1 MEAHRFVGWRPGVDR
16 PRPALFPAA
25 SLGRAL
31 VCALCVA
38 AVGGCTTVRSP
49 EYSASAPTAARTQWV
64 IPEVDA
70 ATGRLGVPT
79 EVMDGARFTV
89 LAVARIPDEARVA
102 HPNGAIAASITV
114 CTVAPTDV
122 VQEKWFVYT
131 SRGQEFTRQSGEGNV
146 DATDPN
152 GTYAGDMRPYFP
164 SALGVPAG
172 VCKTG
177 WLPFDVPDGE
187 RAVLLRYRGVGV
199 AVDWLI
205 DVSN

>member
-1 MEAHRFVGWRPGVDR
+1 MEAHRFVGWRSLPDR
-16 PRPALFPAA
+16 PRPHQSPAA
-25 SLGRAL
+25 SLRRAL
-31 VCALCVA
+31 VGVLCLAV
-38 AVGGCTTVRSP
+38 VGGCSIAPSP
-49 EYSASAPTAARTQWV
+49 TPSTSAPTVARTHWV
-64 IPEVDA
+64 VPEVNA

-79 EVMDGARFTV
+79 DVMDGARFTV
-89 LAVARIPDEARVA
+89 LGVARIPDEARVA

-114 CTVAPTDV
+114 CTVAATDV

-131 SRGQEFTRQSGEGNV
+131 ARGEEFTRPAGEGKV

-164 SALGVPAG
+164 SALGVQAG

-187 RAVLLRYRGVGV
+187 RAALLRYKGVGV
-199 AVDWLI
+199 AVDWVI
-205 DVSN
+205 DVP